1 MTMTMA
7 DLVPMM
13 FAFVLVAVAAVSAL
27 LYLAEPEDKPHPDAP
42 KPVEPECW
50 CEYVDVAV
58 GRMLAVPHPECP
70 EHTMELL
77 AAMTYR
83 RHTMEQ
89 QAGID
94 AVRTHW
100 AHEGCSCG
108 CGDAA

>member
-1 MTMTMA
+1 MTE
-7 DLVPMM
+7 V
-13 FAFVLVAVAAVSAL
+13 VAYSLALSLAGIAVFSGFM
-27 LYLAEPEDKPHPDAP
+27 YLAEPEDKLRPDAP

-50 CEYVDVAV
+50 CEYVDVGV
-58 GRMLAVPHPECP
+58 GRMLAAPHPECP
-70 EHTMELL
+70 AHTMELL

-89 QAGID
+89 QLGVD

-100 AHEGCSCG
+100 AHAGCPCG